1 MSIITIKEGNTN
13 TFAIPAVGVL
23 IVGLICLLA
32 GPFIGFPVMLFG
44 VTLFFVKSGMQ
55 IDTDGRRYRK
65 YADYLGKKFG
75 AWNTFVPC
83 SKVVLQLSVESQSVA
98 NYFMV
103 GGTGMG
109 ANGRTTFKSVTYDIM
124 LVDQLGERM
133 IFHEFMKYK
142 VAREAVSAIANSLQL
157 EYTDRVAEKL
167 AENRERRGRH

>member
-1 MSIITIKEGNTN
+1 MPIIDIKEGNTN

-23 IVGLICLLA
+23 IAGLICLLI
-32 GPFIGFPVMLFG
+32 GPLVGFPIMALG
-44 VTLFFVKSGMQ
+44 ISLFFVKSGMQ

-65 YADYLGKKFG
+65 YADYFGKKFG
-75 AWNTFVPC
+75 TWGTFIPC
-83 SKVVLQLSVESQSVA
+83 TKVVLQLSVESQSVG

-124 LVDQLGERM
+124 LTDQLGERL

-142 VAREAVSAIANSLQL
+142 AARQAVSAIADALQL

-167 AENRERRGRH
+167 AENRERRRH